1 MVPYWSIG
9 DMFGHAPHPVAA
21 VPMKGRCEYR
31 VIPILDSDCVFV
43 YFQPTTTVRGWW
55 RDFLVQVPFGFCL
68 FFRSPVP
75 PVPGSDPRSPR
86 DQAVGEFW
94 VNRVISGQHSSLVL
108 AAAADEIQLWF
119 PPSKLR
125 GAAGITEPAS
135 LCR

>member
-1 MVPYWSIG
+1 MPW
-9 DMFGHAPHPVAA
+9 PVAA

-94 VNRVISGQHSSLVL
+94 VNRVVISGQHSSLVSL
-108 AAAADEIQLWF
+108 LPLTRSGLGFLHQSF
-119 PPSKLR
+119 PW
-125 GAAGITEPAS
+125 PA
-135 LCR
+135 LE